1 MASVSDLV
9 DLPKQIS
16 AWEAGEGF
24 RKSYGIDA
32 ERALVKDLRTLLALC
47 VQQSGALEAAQER
60 IARLEELLPPSAVD
74 DLSDELGDDFGDS
87 DDSPLEESA
96 QTDRRARRQAKLAR
110 EALQERVI
118 EAYGQ
123 GVSIN
128 AISDVTGLGRQT
140 VYRMLG
146 LWKRKPRKTE
156 TPGKTNEPDV
166 TLI

>member
-60 IARLEELLPPSAVD
+60 IARLEERLPSKVVD
-74 DLSDELGDDFGDS
+74 DLSDELEDDFGDS

-118 EAYGQ
+118 DAYSQ

-146 LWKRKPRKTE
+146 LWKRKPRKVE
-156 TPGKTNEPDV
+156 TPGKTDESDV

>member
-16 AWEAGEGF
+16 AWEAGDGF

-47 VQQSGALEAAQER
+47 VQQSVALEAAQER
-60 IARLEELLPPSAVD
+60 IARLEEHSPSKVLD
-74 DLSDELGDDFGDS
+74 DLSDELEDDSEGS

-96 QTDRRARRQAKLAR
+96 QADRRARRQAKLAR
-110 EALQERVI
+110 EALQEHVI
-118 EAYGQ
+118 EAYGR

-146 LWKRKPRKTE
+146 LWKRRPRKAG
-156 TPGKTNEPDV
+156 TPGKTDEPAV